1 VNTIQIDDHKSGD
14 VCVVDIV
21 GELRFGKSIGLLQ
34 LRTQEL
40 IDAGE
45 KFFVLNMTQSPW
57 LDSSGIGAVVE
68 FFQRARTKR
77 GVVKLVL
84 TEKSRSIFTLSQL
97 EKMFDIFDDLD
108 SAVASFDEPDGRYR
122 ERL

>member
-1 VNTIQIDDHKSGD
+1 MQIENHKRGD
-14 VCVVDIV
+14 VCVLDVI
-21 GELRFGKSIGLLQ
+21 GELRFGQPIGLLH

-40 IDAGE
+40 IAAGE
-45 KFFVLNMTQSPW
+45 KFFVLNMMQSPW

-68 FFQRARTKR
+68 FFQRARAQR

-97 EKMFDIFDDLD
+97 EKMFDIFGDLE
-108 SAVASFDEPDGRYR
+108 SAVASFDEPGGRYR